1 MLRNHRVKIVATL
14 GPASSTYKV
23 IRNLFEAGANVFRL
37 NMSHGSHEEIAAL
50 HHLIRKVE
58 QDVKSPIAILADLQG
73 PKLRVGKFLN
83 GQAELEQGREFRLDF
98 SPEIGNQNRA
108 CLPHKEIF
116 GVLKPNANLLI
127 DDGKIALRVKSCDN
141 DHAICEIKIGG
152 KISDNKGVN
161 IPDTLLPVNAVSK
174 KDRNDLEFI
183 CRLGIDWLA
192 LSFVQRSEDVLE
204 AKKLAKG
211 RAAILSKIEKPSAIQ
226 CIDEIIS
233 ASDGIMIAR
242 GDLGVELPV
251 HKLPPIQKQLISL
264 AREAHKPVIVAT
276 QMLESMINHSSP
288 TRAEVSDVA
297 NAIYEGADA
306 IMLSGESAIG
316 QHPVKA
322 VATMSN
328 VAIEVENDP
337 GYFRLLQNNAIPQVA
352 NVSSSIVAAA
362 REITETVDVKAI
374 ACFTQS
380 GMTAAQV
387 ASQRPKVPILAITSF
402 ETVARRLCLS
412 WGTTCATTDRVFK
425 FKAAVINAVKTAK
438 KLKICKKKDSII
450 VVAGVPFNTRGS
462 TNILRVAPCDEE
474 LIQSTHQD

>member
-1 MLRNHRVKIVATL
+1 M
-14 GPASSTYKV
+14 
-23 IRNLFEAGANVFRL
+23 
-37 NMSHGSHEEIAAL
+37 
-50 HHLIRKVE
+50 
-58 QDVKSPIAILADLQG
+58 
-73 PKLRVGKFLN
+73 
-83 GQAELEQGREFRLDF
+83 
-98 SPEIGNQNRA
+98 
-108 CLPHKEIF
+108 
-116 GVLKPNANLLI
+116 
-127 DDGKIALRVKSCDN
+127 
-141 DHAICEIKIGG
+141 
-152 KISDNKGVN
+152 
-161 IPDTLLPVNAVSK
+161 LPVSAVSK

-183 CRLGIDWLA
+183 CMLGIDWLA

-204 AKKLAKG
+204 AKRLAKG
-211 RAAILSKIEKPSAIQ
+211 RVILSKIEKPSAIQ
-226 CIDEIIS
+226 CIDEILS

-328 VAIEVENDP
+328 VAIEVEKDP

-362 REITETVDVKAI
+362 REITETVDVK
-374 ACFTQS
+374 
-380 GMTAAQV
+380 
-387 ASQRPKVPILAITSF
+387 
-402 ETVARRLCLS
+402 RLPVLH
-412 WGTTCATTDRVFK
+412 
-425 FKAAVINAVKTAK
+425 N
-438 KLKICKKKDSII
+438 L
-450 VVAGVPFNTRGS
+450 
-462 TNILRVAPCDEE
+462 E
-474 LIQSTHQD
+474 